1 MTSRRGWLVLLAL
14 TPGMFLALA
23 DATIMTIAITEI
35 VQRLDS
41 SFTAVSWILN
51 GYILTLTV
59 LFIPMGRLADRFG
72 HKGVFLTGLALFTAA
87 SLGCALS
94 PTVGWIIGFRVLQA
108 IGAAAVVPTS
118 LTLLLDAYHRERQGF
133 ASGLYGAVTF
143 LATAVGPV
151 LGAVMIE
158 YGPKL
163 AKWAGH
169 PWPSSGWR
177 WIFLINLPV
186 GLLGILLAA
195 FIVPRRDRAE
205 GVRID
210 VPGVAFL
217 GVGLVC
223 LTMALMEG
231 NHWGWLA
238 AATVGLLIVAAAL
251 LALFVWWELRV
262 DYPLFNLRLLR
273 HRSFAGATAGMTT
286 VDMVLMGTQY
296 MAVIFLVAPSDYT
309 YLRAAYGI
317 AFIPIAGLIV
327 APVAGRLIDSVGPRV
342 LAAIGAMITAGGLV
356 TLAYLPLDNHLWG
369 TAWRMFVVGVG
380 LGITIPALTAA
391 GMTALP
397 TADKGVGSG
406 LLNTARLLG
415 FLLGVAILVS
425 VFTATVNAARNDSIS
440 QAVKI
445 VKNEPLLSPQWRS
458 YIVKAID
465 QARSVDITANIGNLR
480 RLVNPIAGVP
490 TPPVGTGDAIAL
502 LNLRTSLSDLFRLR
516 VADAFYWPFLTLVIV
531 ALFSILPALLLQRR
545 LRIADPATGP
555 PV

>member
-1 MTSRRGWLVLLAL
+1 MLLAL

-59 LFIPMGRLADRFG
+59 LFIPAGRLADRFG
-72 HKGVFLTGLALFTAA
+72 HKGVFLAGLALFTAA

-94 PTVGWIIGFRVLQA
+94 HTVGWIIGFRILQA

-118 LTLLLDAYHRERQGF
+118 LTLLLDAYRQERQGL

-143 LATAVGPV
+143 LASAIGPV

-158 YGPKL
+158 FGPKL

-169 PWPSSGWR
+169 PWADSGWR
-177 WIFLINLPV
+177 WIFLINLPI
-186 GLLGILLAA
+186 GLLGLVLTA
-195 FIVPRRDRAE
+195 FIVPRRERAQN
-205 GVRID
+205 VRMDI
-210 VPGVAFL
+210 PGVVLL
-217 GVGLVC
+217 GGGLFC

-231 NHWGWLA
+231 NRWGWLA
-238 AATVGLLIVAAAL
+238 GSTLGLLLGAAAAL
-251 LALFVWWELRV
+251 GLFVWWELRV

-273 HRSFAGATAGMTT
+273 HRPFAGATAGMTT

-309 YLRAAYGI
+309 YLQASYGI

-327 APVAGRLIDSVGPRV
+327 APFAGRLIDSVGPRILTV
-342 LAAIGAMITAGGLV
+342 IGALVTAGGLV
-356 TLAYLPLDNHLWG
+356 TLAYLPLDNALWD
-369 TAWRMFVVGVG
+369 TAWRMFLVGAG

-391 GMTALP
+391 GMTSLP
-397 TADKGVGSG
+397 AADKGVGSG

-415 FLLGVAILVS
+415 FLLGVAILVA
-425 VFTATVNAARNDSIS
+425 VFTATVNVARDNSIS
-440 QAVKI
+440 QAIRI
-445 VKNEPLLSPQWRS
+445 VKNEPLLSDQWRS
-458 YIVKAID
+458 YIIKAID
-465 QARSVDITANIGNLR
+465 QARNVDITASIGNLR
-480 RLVNPIAGVP
+480 RLVNPIEGVP
-490 TPPVGTGDAIAL
+490 TPAVGTGDAIAL
-502 LNLRTSLSDLFRLR
+502 LRLQSSLGDLFRTQ
-516 VADAFYWPFLTLVIV
+516 VADAFYWPFMTLVIV
-531 ALFSILPALLLQRR
+531 ALLSIVPALLLQRR
-545 LRIADPATGP
+545 LRVGEPAIGP
-555 PV
+555 PS